1 MNLRLIIDGRRVDVE
16 LNQNGDVCRFRLR
29 SEQGENDEKT
39 ASLREVE
46 PGTYSVLLDGRS
58 YEVRLE
64 PGRQVT
70 FAVVRDRRF
79 AVEVEDPRRSRQRA
93 VGGFGEG
100 RQSVTAPMPGKV
112 MRLLVCE
119 GDPVE
124 AGQGLVVVEA
134 MKMQNEM
141 KAPRAGR
148 VATLAARE
156 GAAVA
161 AGEVLVTI
169 E

>member
-16 LNQNGDVCRFRLR
+16 LNQNGDECRFRLR

-39 ASLREVE
+39 ASVREVE
-46 PGTYSVLLDGRS
+46 PSTYSVLLDGQS

-64 PGRQVT
+64 AGRQLT
-70 FAVVRDRRF
+70 FVAVRGRRY
-79 AVEVEDPRRSRQRA
+79 AVEVEDPRRSRKRSA
-93 VGGFGEG
+93 GGFGEG
-100 RQSVTAPMPGKV
+100 RQSVAAPMPGRV
-112 MRLLVCE
+112 MRLLVSE

-148 VATLAARE
+148 VAVLAARE